1 MRPIGIDL
9 FAGAGG
15 LNLGFEQAGFD
26 VAAAVEV
33 DPVHCAVHKFNFP
46 ASAVICPK
54 KMSQRRS
61 DGHLGKA
68 ETVNQTFPRLQ
79 AAGPL
84 HKQIIEGKKYRPVNP
99 PSDQPLV
106 ASTKTSTSMR
116 PTLATKTG
124 RAAPHPMRILPCR
137 SLVR

>member
-15 LNLGFEQAGFD
+15 LSLGFEQAGFD
-26 VAAAVEV
+26 IAAAVEV

-68 ETVNQTFPRLQ
+68 ETVNQTFLKKKLRLDVTSEKVEER
-79 AAGPL
+79 GWV
-84 HKQIIEGKKYRPVNP
+84 YRI
-99 PSDQPLV
+99 
-106 ASTKTSTSMR
+106 
-116 PTLATKTG
+116 G
-124 RAAPHPMRILPCR
+124 
-137 SLVR
+137 